1 MHCHYISKYRGAAYD
16 TCNLK
21 YSVPKEIPV
30 VFHNKSNYDYHFIKR
45 NKKRVLRG
53 KFNCL
58 KENTEKHKTFSV
70 PITKRAKRIGRN
82 REETTKTWSYKLPFT
97 DSTRYKLIKTRC
109 WNVFENVCLI
119 WLPLHYVSWGLPNH
133 QMVYIVLFYICFIP
147 KTKQANSYKQYREN
161 NILSLFKNFS
171 VNLFMWRHFEKS
183 SSHLFNKLAK
193 LALTTSNFSH
203 KHKSFFHSIN
213 IWMCFH
219 SH

>member
-119 WLPLHYVSWGLPNH
+119 WLPYIYIYFIYMTTLNIWLPYYIYVY
-133 QMVYIVLFYICFIP
+133 VYIWFLVRFSCTSTMFIVIVLLFI
-147 KTKQANSYKQYREN
+147 
-161 NILSLFKNFS
+161 
-171 VNLFMWRHFEKS
+171 
-183 SSHLFNKLAK
+183 SHEP
-193 LALTTSNFSH
+193 H
-203 KHKSFFHSIN
+203 KHIN
-213 IWMCFH
+213 IKLIKVKVVFVLTH
-219 SH
+219 GRSFLTGSN